1 MILEMNSFSIQFIQ
15 DYGDYEDEDDD
26 GEYFGEEGYDQDDMM
41 VGHEDEDGV
50 VHAGNVDGSYD
61 VNEAEEV

>member
-1 MILEMNSFSIQFIQ
+1 MILKSQQNRIELVTRP
-15 DYGDYEDEDDD
+15 
-26 GEYFGEEGYDQDDMM
+26 GYDQEEMM

-61 VNEAEEV
+61 VNEAE